1 MKSRKLFFKGISII
15 ELMATLAIISILA
28 GISISA
34 YFYFKKGANFDLS
47 AQQVA
52 NLIRRAQ
59 NKSIAVDND
68 DAWGVNITSQQAIIF
83 KGTNFSGR
91 NQSFDESTVLTEIN
105 TVSGS
110 SQFIFTKFTG
120 FPVSPGSLTVGNGSA
135 SKTIQINEK
144 GFINF

>member
-1 MKSRKLFFKGISII
+1 MIKRKPYKGISII
-15 ELMATLAIISILA
+15 EILVVIAIIGILSGVSA
-28 GISISA
+28 GA

-59 NKSIAVDND
+59 NKSIAMEND
-68 DAWGVNITSQQAIIF
+68 DAWGINITSQQAIIF

-91 NQSFDESTVLTEIN
+91 NQSFDEKTTLTEIM

-110 SQFIFTKFTG
+110 SQFIFNKFTG
-120 FPVSPGSLTVGNGSA
+120 FPISPGSLIVDNGSA
-135 SKTIQINEK
+135 SKTIQVNAK
-144 GFINF
+144 GFVNF